1 MVELDT
7 EEPGVASAL
16 VNPALGKQNQLDQ
29 ESSEARQHSPTGK
42 PQVPVRDVVSK
53 TEADD
58 PRAMLGGCDLHMHS
72 CVTPKSS
79 YTLTP

>member
-16 VNPALGKQNQLDQ
+16 VNPALGKQSQLDQ

-58 PRAMLGGCDLHMHS
+58 SRAMLGGCGLHMHS